1 LHVQE
6 VIGSPHQWESAGM
19 AGSRWNFGML
29 LAQGA
34 AATAAEVNVMAG
46 NALAGA
52 IGELG
57 PQFERATDHKLVMQ
71 YGLSRTF
78 KPRIEAGEAID
89 LIILSLETIDD
100 LAKQGKIA
108 AGTRADIART
118 GVGVAVRTGASK
130 PDIDSIDAFKRSL
143 LNAKSI
149 SWAPRTETGEYLA
162 TVFERLGIVEEI
174 RAKSKPQQAVDRVAK
189 AVAEGEAELAITVTS
204 LLMIP
209 GVDLVGKIPPELQTY
224 LVFTAGVSVAAKQPE
239 AAKALV
245 KYLTSPEAAPV
256 IKARGWE
263 PATR

>member
-1 LHVQE
+1 V
-6 VIGSPHQWESAGM
+6 
-19 AGSRWNFGML
+19 
-29 LAQGA
+29 
-34 AATAAEVNVMAG
+34 
-46 NALAGA
+46 

-57 PQFERATDHKLVMQ
+57 PQFERATGHKLVMQ

-78 KPRIEAGEAID
+78 KPQIEAGEAID

-130 PDIDSIDAFKRSL
+130 PDINSIDAFKRSL

-162 TVFERLGIVEEI
+162 TVFERLGIVEEV

-204 LLMIP
+204 LLMVP
-209 GVDLVGKIPPELQTY
+209 GVELVGKIPPELQTY

-245 KYLTSPEAAPV
+245 KYLTSPDAAPV

>member
-1 LHVQE
+1 MRIASLAAKGAV
-6 VIGSPHQWESAGM
+6 GFA
-19 AGSRWNFGML
+19 ML

-34 AATAAEVNVMAG
+34 AVTAAEVNVMAG
-46 NALAGA
+46 NALAGV

-57 PQFERATDHKLVMQ
+57 PQFERASGHKLVMQ

-78 KPRIEAGEAID
+78 KPKIEAGEAID

-108 AGTRADIART
+108 ADTRADVART
-118 GVGVAVRTGASK
+118 GLGVAVRQGASK
-130 PDIDSIDAFKRSL
+130 PDINSIDAFKRSL
-143 LNAKSI
+143 LDAKSI
-149 SWAPRTETGEYLA
+149 SWAPRTETGEYLV
-162 TVFERLGIVEEI
+162 TVFDRLGIVEEI
-174 RAKSKPQQAVDRVAK
+174 RARTKPQQAVDRVAK

-209 GVDLVGKIPPELQTY
+209 GVELVGKIPPELQTY
-224 LVFTAGVSVAAKQPE
+224 LMFTASVGVAAKQPE
-239 AAKALV
+239 AAKAFI

-263 PATR
+263 PASR

>member
-1 LHVQE
+1 
-6 VIGSPHQWESAGM
+6 
-19 AGSRWNFGML
+19 
-29 LAQGA
+29 
-34 AATAAEVNVMAG
+34 
-46 NALAGA
+46 LAGA

-204 LLMIP
+204 LLMVP

>member
-1 LHVQE
+1 MRIASLTAVGA
-6 VIGSPHQWESAGM
+6 IG
-19 AGSRWNFGML
+19 FTML

-34 AATAAEVNVMAG
+34 AATAAEVKVMAG
-46 NALAGA
+46 NALAGV

-57 PQFERATDHKLVMQ
+57 PQFESATGHKLGMQ

-78 KPRIEAGEAID
+78 KPKIEAGEAID

-108 AGTRADIART
+108 VGTRADIART
-118 GVGVAVRTGASK
+118 GLGVAVRTGATK
-130 PDIDSIDAFKRSL
+130 PDINSIDTFKRSL
-143 LNAKSI
+143 LNAKAI

-162 TVFERLGIVEEI
+162 TVFERLGIAEEI
-174 RAKSKPQQAVDRVAK
+174 RARTKPQQAVDRVAK

-209 GVDLVGKIPPELQTY
+209 GVELVGKIPPELQTY
-224 LVFTAGVSVAAKQPE
+224 LMFTAGVGVAAKQPE
-239 AAKALV
+239 AANALI